1 MIFGLK
7 VDKNSPVLA
16 INAPDMFTVL
26 KPNLCINQLTI
37 GPDKWYTPFIKDPI
51 HETVD
56 LLESKLSIKGP
67 RRTPNEVTI
76 PSNSD
81 KIFILLY
88 LHIGTYIQFMSGS
101 CHLHK
106 VLNDE
111 FDVEDLF

>member
-1 MIFGLK
+1 M
-7 VDKNSPVLA
+7 LA

-81 KIFILLY
+81 KIFNNCGILFLLVY
-88 LHIGTYIQFMSGS
+88 LHINLMFR
-101 CHLHK
+101 
-106 VLNDE
+106 
-111 FDVEDLF
+111 F

>member
-1 MIFGLK
+1 MDEI
-7 VDKNSPVLA
+7 
-16 INAPDMFTVL
+16 IAPDMLTAL
-26 KPNLCINQLTI
+26 IPNLFMSQLTI
-37 GPDKWYTPFIKDPI
+37 GPDKLVTPIIKDPI

-88 LHIGTYIQFMSGS
+88 LHIGTYL
-101 CHLHK
+101 LHSL
-106 VLNDE
+106 VNPCS
-111 FDVEDLF
+111 